1 MLGPQ
6 SLSKGAVRVVPCL
19 GLLTALEDIL
29 GSLGPTVNQV
39 TTDLPALAAS
49 ASASASASAASVALA
64 QAFQQFT

>member
-1 MLGPQ
+1 M
-6 SLSKGAVRVVPCL
+6 PCL

-49 ASASASASAASVALA
+49 DSASASASASAASAALA
-64 QAFQQFT
+64 QAFQQFTSPYYSGE

>member
-1 MLGPQ
+1 M
-6 SLSKGAVRVVPCL
+6 VPCL
-19 GLLTALEDIL
+19 GMLTALEDIL

-49 ASASASASAASVALA
+49 ASASASAASVALA